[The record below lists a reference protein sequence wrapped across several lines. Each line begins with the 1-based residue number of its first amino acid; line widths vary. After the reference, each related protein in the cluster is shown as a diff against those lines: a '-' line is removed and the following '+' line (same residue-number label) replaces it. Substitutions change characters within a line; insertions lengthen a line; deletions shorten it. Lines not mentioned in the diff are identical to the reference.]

1 MTLGGKIATQVG
13 NTTVISQFGGQ
24 RAPICGYAPAIPADI
39 ERHGHKLRRPD
50 WLARRTALDV
60 LAMTK
65 TAILDGM
72 KRLAKDRPVGVE
84 GGIGRTW
91 GGAK

>member
-1 MTLGGKIATQVG
+1 
-13 NTTVISQFGGQ
+13 
-24 RAPICGYAPAIPADI
+24 
-39 ERHGHKLRRPD
+39 
-50 WLARRTALDV
+50 
-60 LAMTK
+60 MTK

-72 KRLAKDRPVGVE
+72 KRLAKDRPVEVE